1 MQQLCISLFILS
13 LAAAGRAQA
22 SENMQFLRQMSDG
35 FAELAAQ
42 VKPGVVKITTEG
54 TEEGRVFDLPWGRP
68 FRAPDQPRQGQGSG
82 VIAEFDGQQYIITN
96 NHVISLAE
104 DIRVEVTDSRF
115 FAAEV
120 VGRDSLSD
128 VAVLKIDAADLL
140 ALTLGD
146 SDQLREGEWV
156 MAIGNPL
163 GFAHSVTMGAVS
175 ALGRD
180 RFGREYG
187 SFIQTDAALNKGN
200 SGGALVNLRGELV
213 GINTAITSN
222 NGGNIGIGFAIPINL
237 VKHVAEQLIEHG
249 EVRRGLLGVHIRDLD
264 PLLAEAMGLDNTQG
278 VLIGQVRP
286 GQAADKAGV
295 KRDDIV
301 LEVDGQPVHNAVD
314 LRSQIGRTAP
324 GVEVELLVLRDGKKK
339 RIEVELESLTEEA
352 LATSAGARDASQV
365 RGPLGIRVED
375 LKDEWAERL
384 GYEDESGVVVVRV
397 SRGSEAAKRGLRR
410 GMLIQEIND
419 QRVESVGDY
428 EDALTEV
435 EPGSAFVM
443 RVLGQ
448 RGTRLIG
455 MRMPVN

>member
-1 MQQLCISLFILS
+1 MRKFCISLFILS
-13 LAAAGRAQA
+13 LAVAGSAQA
-22 SENMQFLRQMSDG
+22 SENLQLLRQMSDG

-54 TEEGRVFDLPWGRP
+54 TEEGRIFDLPWGRP
-68 FRAPDQPRQGQGSG
+68 FRAPDQPRRGQGSG

-96 NHVISLAE
+96 NHVISRAE

-128 VAVLKIDAADLL
+128 ISVLKIDAEDLPI
-140 ALTLGD
+140 LTLGD

-163 GFAHSVTMGAVS
+163 GFAHSVTMGTVS
-175 ALGRD
+175 ALRRE
-180 RFGREYG
+180 RFGPEYG

-222 NGGNIGIGFAIPINL
+222 DGGNIGIGFAIPINL

-249 EVRRGLLGVHIRDLD
+249 EVRRGLLGVHIRDLE

-278 VLIGQVRP
+278 VLIDQVRP

-301 LEVDGQPVHNAVD
+301 LEVDGQPVYNAVD

-324 GVEVELLVLRDGKKK
+324 GVGR
-339 RIEVELESLTEEA
+339 SSCWCCA
-352 LATSAGARDASQV
+352 MA
-365 RGPLGIRVED
+365 
-375 LKDEWAERL
+375 
-384 GYEDESGVVVVRV
+384 
-397 SRGSEAAKRGLRR
+397 RGSASR
-410 GMLIQEIND
+410 
-419 QRVESVGDY
+419 SSWS
-428 EDALTEV
+428 
-435 EPGSAFVM
+435 P
-443 RVLGQ
+443 
-448 RGTRLIG
+448 
-455 MRMPVN
+455 